1 MKAYIKGTG
10 NISPQQTWGYNNFL
24 DPAIEY
30 HRNDL
35 MAIEPD
41 YSQWI
46 NPQQLRRMSRVI
58 RMGVAAA
65 FMALKD
71 AQLEKP
77 DAIITGTGYGCIED
91 TTSFL
96 TKITDFNEQAL
107 NPTPFMQST
116 HNTIGSQI
124 ALLLQCQGYNQTYV
138 HGAFSFEHALLD
150 ALMLSKEDPSQQLLV
165 GGVDEIT
172 PISHAIH
179 SRFDKYRREVKSTLE
194 LFDSPEAG
202 TIHGEGAAY
211 FVLTGTPD
219 EHSKACVHAVDTL
232 FQPVQERLLQWIE
245 SFVRDRIAIAFEDI
259 DLVLIGKSGDEKA
272 DKQVDQLCK
281 TFFAGASL
289 GVYKHLS
296 GEHSVSSSF
305 AVGLATRI
313 LVSQHIPEAVIHKSV
328 SRPVKNVLIY
338 NPYFYQHH
346 SLIFMTACHD
356 IK

>member
-1 MKAYIKGTG
+1 MKAYIKGIG

-24 DPAIEY
+24 DPAIDY
-30 HRNDL
+30 RRNDL

-41 YSQWI
+41 YTHWI

-58 RMGVAAA
+58 KMGVTAA

-71 AQLEKP
+71 AQIEKP
-77 DAIITGTGYGCIED
+77 DAIITGTGYGCIQD

-138 HGAFSFEHALLD
+138 HGPLSFEHALMD
-150 ALMLSKEDPSQQLLV
+150 ALMLSTENPAQQILV

-179 SRFDKYRREVKSTLE
+179 SRFDKYRRDVKSTLA
-194 LFDSPEAG
+194 LFDAPDAG
-202 TIHGEGAAY
+202 SINGEGAAY
-211 FVLTGTPD
+211 FVISGTQD
-219 EHSKACVHAVDTL
+219 DQSKACVQAVDTL
-232 FQPVQERLLQWIE
+232 FQPVQETLLAWIE
-245 SFVRDRIAIAFEDI
+245 SFVKRRINISFEDI
-259 DLVLIGKSGDEKA
+259 DLVLLGKSGDEKA
-272 DKQVDQLCK
+272 DQQIDLIARI
-281 TFFAGASL
+281 FFPGASL

-296 GEHSVSSSF
+296 GEHSVASSF
-305 AVGLATRI
+305 AVALAANI
-313 LVSQHIPEAVIHKSV
+313 LVTQHIPEAVIHKAI
-328 SRPVKNVLIY
+328 SRPIRNVLIY

-346 SLIFMTACHD
+346 SLTFLTACHD